1 MVETRKEQGQPPV
14 RRSSKWTA
22 TSHVVLWQPNICPK
36 QVIRLFAIFF
46 FIYIYIF
53 LYIFLFLLSI
63 ITLFALNST
72 GRHAY
77 IACNGV
83 EPQKT
88 SLSTSVTFNKICE
101 GKSPINCFVYPF
113 VVCTWPVF
121 YHTKSWLLYNTVHQT
136 CQRLQDE
143 TARLAELKTELLC
156 TDEVVAQWLSD
167 VKEWAAG
174 GKQDQIKKIK
184 ISTNITSIWNFKFD
198 IKEQLKVIGWSSMD
212 YRKLRHHQMFCHIYY
227 VGYFSYPSA
236 SAHTKFSEVLKEIS
250 IKC

>member
-36 QVIRLFAIFF
+36 QVIRLFVIFF
-46 FIYIYIF
+46 FIIYIYI
-53 LYIFLFLLSI
+53 YIYNLFLFLLSI
-63 ITLFALNST
+63 ITLLFALNSM

-88 SLSTSVTFNKICE
+88 SLYSSVTFNKICE

-121 YHTKSWLLYNTVHQT
+121 NHTKSWLLYNTVHQT

-156 TDEVVAQWLSD
+156 TDGSGGTVAFWCEGMGS
-167 VKEWAAG
+167 W
-174 GKQDQIKKIK
+174 
-184 ISTNITSIWNFKFD
+184 
-198 IKEQLKVIGWSSMD
+198 
-212 YRKLRHHQMFCHIYY
+212 R
-227 VGYFSYPSA
+227 
-236 SAHTKFSEVLKEIS
+236 
-250 IKC
+250 